1 MFLDPSLWV
10 FLAFL
15 GLILLIGKRGWQALR
30 QYLDQRAENIHND
43 IKMAQQSKE
52 EAQFILNH
60 ALRLQKEMDKRS
72 HEIMAH
78 SDAEIQRLKS
88 QAQQDL
94 DDYLNHEENQLKVKF
109 QQIEHQTIQH
119 IEQKV
124 INVAFASAQQIITF
138 HTSESIHHK
147 LFIKSLEEISHI
159 PHRAIAS

>member
-10 FLAFL
+10 FMAFL
-15 GLILLIGKRGWQALR
+15 SLILLVGNRGWQGLR

-43 IKMAQQSKE
+43 IKMAQQLKE

-72 HEIMAH
+72 HEIMVH
-78 SDAEIQRLKS
+78 NDAEIQRLKS

-94 DDYLNHEENQLKVKF
+94 DNYLNHEENQLKVKL

-124 INVAFASAQQIITF
+124 INIAFAAAQQVVTS
-138 HTSESIHHK
+138 HTHESIHNK
-147 LFIKSLEEISHI
+147 LFTKSLEEISHI
-159 PHRAIAS
+159 PHRTIAS